1 MNFKNNKISILLS
14 LSSIILLVYIC
25 FRSDFF
31 SINKIY
37 YYIFYLKLSFVLFVF
52 SILTFFLSNKIKI
65 YLYIFIFSFVFSAYS
80 FEIFLLSKSLKVN
93 SNKEDKRSKVKFFK
107 EELLLDKDIKMYV
120 SPREYNY
127 ESESIY
133 SLGTISN
140 SKNYVCNENGYYS
153 SFFSDRYG
161 FNNPDNIWDENDI
174 EYLLIGDSFVLGSCV
189 NKPNDF
195 ASILRNITNKNVLNL
210 GLGGAGPLIEYAALK
225 EYYFGKVKNI
235 LWFYYEG
242 NDLVN
247 LKSELSNNIL
257 KNYLD
262 DDKFSQNLKDK
273 TIIID
278 KLHNKTLVEN
288 LKSNSNPNKLDLL
301 FKIIRLY
308 HSRQIIKPP
317 LENTVSDEFIEIL
330 KKVKKFSQKNNIEFY
345 FVYLPT
351 YSRYTLNFNQNLY
364 NQVMQTLINLDI
376 KFIDLHAE
384 VFQKAQNPKS
394 LFPFELKGHYNIEG
408 YLKSS
413 KQILK
418 KIDTIK

>member
-37 YYIFYLKLSFVLFVF
+37 YYIFYLKLSFVLFIF

-80 FEIFLLSKSLKVN
+80 FEIFLLSKILKVN
-93 SNKEDKRSKVKFFK
+93 SNKEDRRSKVEFFK
-107 EELLLDKDIKMYV
+107 EELLLDKDIKMYI

-127 ESESIY
+127 NSENIY

-140 SKNYVCNENGYYS
+140 SKNYVCNESGYYS

-225 EYYFGKVKNI
+225 EYYFGKVKYI

-278 KLHNKTLVEN
+278 KLHNKTLAEN
-288 LKSNSNPNKLDLL
+288 LKSNSNPNKFDLL

-308 HSRQIIKPP
+308 HLRQIIKPP

-345 FVYLPT
+345 FIYLPT
-351 YSRYTLNFNQNLY
+351 YSRYSLNFNQNSY
-364 NQVMQTLINLDI
+364 NQMMLTLKNLDI

-384 VFQKAQNPKS
+384 VFQKELNPKS

-418 KIDTIK
+418 NIDTTK